1 MDSRYSEAGETV
13 RHRSRFLSTLVAFV
27 LVATV
32 TASAANAG
40 INADTEGDGV
50 GTVGLS
56 PSARLAIKARQAELI
71 ALDGPRYE
79 FKLTISGCDVGG
91 GAGANSICLDEAIQ
105 TCANNRPEYGLGPLT
120 DVRRRMTDKAGAV
133 MLNGKVAT
141 PAEIAAAP
149 DDGWEFLGNTCFPQD
164 LPGSAPIPSVEM
176 IIRAFH
182 LTPWSEAGISTQ
194 PKGDVTL
201 VNLKTFYQ
209 VGWSASGF
217 EPGEVD
223 ALDPATMFGFKVDVR
238 PKLMGFV
245 YHFGDGAS
253 EGPTTSTGGV
263 YPNGDIVHTYRE
275 PGTYQTNVTATFGAD
290 FRINGG
296 AWLNLPSTVVVQ
308 QPATRV
314 TVREAKAVLV
324 QQ

>member
-1 MDSRYSEAGETV
+1 M
-13 RHRSRFLSTLVAFV
+13 
-27 LVATV
+27 
-32 TASAANAG
+32 
-40 INADTEGDGV
+40 
-50 GTVGLS
+50 S
-56 PSARLAIKARQAELI
+56 PGARAAIKGKQAELI

-91 GAGANSICLDEAIQ
+91 GAGANSICLDQAIQ

-176 IIRAFH
+176 IVRAFH

-245 YHFGDGAS
+245 YHFGDGTS